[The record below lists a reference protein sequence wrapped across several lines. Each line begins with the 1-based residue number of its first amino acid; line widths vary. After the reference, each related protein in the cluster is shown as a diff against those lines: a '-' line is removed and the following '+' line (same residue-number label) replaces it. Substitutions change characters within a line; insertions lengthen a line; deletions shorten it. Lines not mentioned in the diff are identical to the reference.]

1 QAEQT
6 ETQIKQEFEA
16 LHRFLK
22 EQEAARLSD
31 LKAEED
37 QKNLMI
43 NQTIEEIN
51 GEMASLSNTIKLVEQ
66 EMSTQDIPFLK
77 KYKETIRTWQS
88 SPDPQMVS
96 SALID
101 VAKHLGSLK
110 YKVWEKMKR
119 IVKY

>member
-1 QAEQT
+1 MLLWTSKRAKVRKKWLLINHVSFQNQGEQT
-6 ETQIKQEFEA
+6 ETQIKQEFET

-77 KYKETIRTWQS
+77 VDQIN
-88 SPDPQMVS
+88 
-96 SALID
+96 
-101 VAKHLGSLK
+101 
-110 YKVWEKMKR
+110 
-119 IVKY
+119 

>member
-1 QAEQT
+1 MSFQNQGEQT

-51 GEMASLSNTIKLVEQ
+51 GEMGSLSNTIKLVEQ

-77 KYKETIRTWQS
+77 VDQIN
-88 SPDPQMVS
+88 
-96 SALID
+96 
-101 VAKHLGSLK
+101 
-110 YKVWEKMKR
+110 
-119 IVKY
+119 

>member
-1 QAEQT
+1 MSFQNQAEQT

-51 GEMASLSNTIKLVEQ
+51 GEMGSLSNTIKLVEQ

-77 KYKETIRTWQS
+77 VDQIN
-88 SPDPQMVS
+88 
-96 SALID
+96 
-101 VAKHLGSLK
+101 
-110 YKVWEKMKR
+110 
-119 IVKY
+119 